1 MKQIYRK
8 IATLALIFTMFFSMA
23 APITCY
29 AASGDTTVYVTAT
42 GSKYHNAGCRYL
54 KRSCFSISLQDAVD
68 QGYTACSVC
77 NPPAL
82 TASKTTTATV
92 SAASDKTTAPAKT
105 TSSAKTTTA
114 ASSIP
119 SWFDAA
125 FYATTYPDVVLGL
138 KSSDAQV
145 LYNHYIQYGITEGRF
160 PNATAMAN
168 AIAALKAKK

>member
-42 GSKYHNAGCRYL
+42 WSKYHNEGCRYL
-54 KRSCFSISLQDAVD
+54 KRSCYSISLQDAVD

-82 TASKTTTATV
+82 TASKTTTAAAP
-92 SAASDKTTAPAKT
+92 SASAKTASAKT
-105 TSSAKTTTA
+105 TTAAKTTA

>member
-42 GSKYHNAGCRYL
+42 GSKYHNEGCRYL
-54 KRSCFSISLQDAVD
+54 KRSCYSISLQDAVD

-82 TASKTTTATV
+82 TASKTTTAAAP
-92 SAASDKTTAPAKT
+92 SASAKTASAKT
-105 TSSAKTTTA
+105 TTAAKTTA

>member
-42 GSKYHNAGCRYL
+42 GSKYHNEGCRYL
-54 KRSCFSISLQDAVD
+54 KRSCYSISLQDAVD

-82 TASKTTTATV
+82 TASKTTTAAAP
-92 SAASDKTTAPAKT
+92 SASAKTASAKT
-105 TSSAKTTTA
+105 TTAAKTTA

-138 KSSDAQV
+138 KSSDAQG

-168 AIAALKAKK
+168 AAAALKAKK

>member
-42 GSKYHNAGCRYL
+42 GSKYHNEGCRYL
-54 KRSCFSISLQDAVD
+54 KRSCYSISLQDAVD

-82 TASKTTTATV
+82 TASKTTTAAAP
-92 SAASDKTTAPAKT
+92 SASAKTASAKT
-105 TSSAKTTTA
+105 TTAAKTTA

-125 FYATTYPDVVLGL
+125 FYATIYPDVVLGL

>member
-42 GSKYHNAGCRYL
+42 GSKYHNEGCRYL
-54 KRSCFSISLQDAVD
+54 KRSCYSISLQDAVD

-82 TASKTTTATV
+82 TAS
-92 SAASDKTTAPAKT
+92 
-105 TSSAKTTTA
+105 KTTTA